1 MPFATTRM
9 DLEIIIISKPNE
21 DKYDITYMWNPKKK
35 TDTNELMHKTETN
48 PQTQKTNT
56 ITIGER
62 EERDKLGV

>member
-1 MPFATTRM
+1 MKTNM
-9 DLEIIIISKPNE
+9 ISL
-21 DKYDITYMWNPKKK
+21 ICGIQKKK

-56 ITIGER
+56 ITKGER